1 MKTQINKGG
10 KLDKDNKF
18 YTYPDIV
25 IFNDNSEYEINQAKI
40 LEQGGVL
47 TIIHDENIEPIKVLS
62 PIDNSK
68 NLKKKDR

>member
-10 KLDKDNKF
+10 RLDKDNKI
-18 YTYPDIV
+18 YIYPDIV
-25 IFNDNSEYEINQAKI
+25 IFNDNSEYETNQAKL

-47 TIIHDENIEPIKVLS
+47 TIIHDNNIQSVINLT

-68 NLKKKDR
+68 NFKKKDR